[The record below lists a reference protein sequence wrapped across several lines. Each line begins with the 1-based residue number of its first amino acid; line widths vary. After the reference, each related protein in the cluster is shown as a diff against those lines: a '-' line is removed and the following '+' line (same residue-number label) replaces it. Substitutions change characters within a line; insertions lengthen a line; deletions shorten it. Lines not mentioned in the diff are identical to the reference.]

1 MNQIGILVLDDNAE
15 SCQALRHLLDSE
27 GWRVQFAR
35 EPREALSALA
45 TGSWN
50 LAIAN
55 VELALPGSQ
64 IFTILGDLAHAEG
77 VTAAA
82 DSDGIVLER
91 AKKSIARAPRKKRLR
106 VLFVVPANAAS
117 NAVPILEHEDLPYSI
132 RPYHLHD
139 FIEKISD
146 LLVEAGAL
154 TDSSGGRFESPG
166 RESGRLRNPAR
177 DSKLPSMFASRADYQ
192 MTEEEI
198 AEYERQE
205 EEQQRKKNRKDEE
218 RNIW

>member
-1 MNQIGILVLDDNAE
+1 MDEIGILILDDNVE

-27 GWRVQFAR
+27 GWRVHFAN
-35 EPREALSALA
+35 EPRAALSALA

-77 VTAAA
+77 VTAADDA
-82 DSDGIVLER
+82 AGIVLDR
-91 AKKSIARAPRKKRLR
+91 AKKTSARAPRKKRLR
-106 VLFVVPANAAS
+106 VLFVVPANAAP

-132 RPYHLHD
+132 RPYHLHE

-146 LLVEAGAL
+146 LLVDAGAIAG
-154 TDSSGGRFESPG
+154 TSGGRFDSTG

-192 MTEEEI
+192 MSEEEI

-205 EEQQRKKNRKDEE
+205 EEQQRKKTKKNED

>member
-1 MNQIGILVLDDNAE
+1 LNEIGILILDDNVE

-27 GWRVQFAR
+27 GWRVHFAN
-35 EPREALSALA
+35 EPRAALSALA

-77 VTAAA
+77 VTAADDA
-82 DSDGIVLER
+82 AGIVLDR
-91 AKKSIARAPRKKRLR
+91 AKKTSARAPRKKRLR
-106 VLFVVPANAAS
+106 VLFVVPANAAP

-132 RPYHLHD
+132 RPYHLHE

-146 LLVEAGAL
+146 LLVDAGAIAG
-154 TDSSGGRFESPG
+154 TSGGRFDSTG

-192 MTEEEI
+192 MSEEEI

-205 EEQQRKKNRKDEE
+205 EEQQRKKTKKNED